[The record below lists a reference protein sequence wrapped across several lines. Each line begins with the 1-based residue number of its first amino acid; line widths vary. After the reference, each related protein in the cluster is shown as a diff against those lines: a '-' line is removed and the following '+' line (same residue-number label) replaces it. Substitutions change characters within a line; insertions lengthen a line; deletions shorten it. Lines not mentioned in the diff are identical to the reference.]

1 MKEKFLVSFCFKAS
15 TNTFPQQKSVKNH
28 KTVCFLQNNIF
39 IDQCLWKCFESNKNK
54 NPLALKLTSTFI
66 SSHKKNYCCYFTNI
80 FSSPKIFLLLHLY
93 IFPFCCV
100 QGVGQPSHSKIGLI
114 WVTFVTFWKLYLC
127 CNLFVDRCSTSE
139 KVLSTQQTL
148 VRARPT
154 QKCPKQTVC
163 RSFSTVDIYCNP
175 DHARNVTNNINWI
188 TWVMDNC
195 CLLFSS
201 EFTKEQKESLSRCR
215 IFLWKKKIFLS
226 KRSHSDLILKLSQ
239 L

>member
-1 MKEKFLVSFCFKAS
+1 MLS
-15 TNTFPQQKSVKNH
+15 TKQYIS
-28 KTVCFLQNNIF
+28 
-39 IDQCLWKCFESNKNK
+39 IDQCRWKWFESNKSK

-66 SSHKKNYCCYFTNI
+66 SSHTKKNCCLSQI
-80 FSSPKIFLLLHLY
+80 FFLPQEYFLLLHLY

-100 QGVGQPSHSKIGLI
+100 KGVGQPSHSKIGLI

-215 IFLWKKKIFLS
+215 IFLWKKDISLETKPFWSNFEIEPVIGNIVIEYCS
-226 KRSHSDLILKLSQ
+226 
-239 L
+239 

>member
-1 MKEKFLVSFCFKAS
+1 MLSTKQYIKVNVNENVLSQTKKSSCPEVDKYIHFL
-15 TNTFPQQKSVKNH
+15 PQKKLLLLFH
-28 KTVCFLQNNIF
+28 KYFFLPKNIF
-39 IDQCLWKCFESNKNK
+39 
-54 NPLALKLTSTFI
+54 ATSFI
-66 SSHKKNYCCYFTNI
+66 YF
-80 FSSPKIFLLLHLY
+80 PFLLCKRCR
-93 IFPFCCV
+93 PT
-100 QGVGQPSHSKIGLI
+100 SHSKIGLI

-215 IFLWKKKIFLS
+215 IFLWKKIFLS

>member
-1 MKEKFLVSFCFKAS
+1 LLS
-15 TNTFPQQKSVKNH
+15 TKQYIKVNVNENVLSQTKIRILLP
-28 KTVCFLQNNIF
+28 
-39 IDQCLWKCFESNKNK
+39 
-54 NPLALKLTSTFI
+54 LKLTSTFI
-66 SSHKKNYCCYFTNI
+66 SPPTQKNCCCYFTNI
-80 FSSPKIFLLLHLY
+80 FPPPKIFLLLHLY

>member
-1 MKEKFLVSFCFKAS
+1 MFWV
-15 TNTFPQQKSVKNH
+15 QQKKESSCPEVDKCVHFPHTKKLLLLFH
-28 KTVCFLQNNIF
+28 KYFSLPSKNIF
-39 IDQCLWKCFESNKNK
+39 CH
-54 NPLALKLTSTFI
+54 FI
-66 SSHKKNYCCYFTNI
+66 NI
-80 FSSPKIFLLLHLY
+80 FSLFS
-93 IFPFCCV
+93 CV
-100 QGVGQPSHSKIGLI
+100 KGVGQPSHSKIGLI

>member
-1 MKEKFLVSFCFKAS
+1 MPWSWQVHSFPP
-15 TNTFPQQKSVKNH
+15 TQ
-28 KTVCFLQNNIF
+28 
-39 IDQCLWKCFESNKNK
+39 
-54 NPLALKLTSTFI
+54 
-66 SSHKKNYCCYFTNI
+66 KKNYCCYFTNV
-80 FSSPKIFLLLHLY
+80 FSLSPKIFLLLHLY

-100 QGVGQPSHSKIGLI
+100 KGVGQPSHSKIGLI
-114 WVTFVTFWKLYLC
+114 CVTFVTFWKLYLC

>member
-1 MKEKFLVSFCFKAS
+1 MPWSWQVHSFPPTKKLLLLFHKYFFLPK
-15 TNTFPQQKSVKNH
+15 
-28 KTVCFLQNNIF
+28 NIF
-39 IDQCLWKCFESNKNK
+39 
-54 NPLALKLTSTFI
+54 ATSFI
-66 SSHKKNYCCYFTNI
+66 YF
-80 FSSPKIFLLLHLY
+80 PFLLCKRCR
-93 IFPFCCV
+93 PT
-100 QGVGQPSHSKIGLI
+100 SHSKIGLI